1 MGIFTS
7 PVALMNHQKAR
18 FANVKVT
25 MKAATAELAKG
36 GYEDFKSQTTGGL
49 SRRQKR
55 LLGYPY
61 ARTARVLNIAK
72 LSGYRGV
79 AEGKKHQISSKGHVS
94 DLPINKETGRLHQGV
109 RLISKN
115 GGTMF
120 DLFSDVPHA
129 KFVLALDG
137 TLHMRPRG
145 LLGPKGLLRKRHKA
159 RHAGIVQAVRLQQR
173 KP

>member
-18 FANVKVT
+18 FAGVKVT

-36 GYEDFKSQTTGGL
+36 GYEDFKSQTVGGL
-49 SRRQKR
+49 STRQLR
-55 LLGYPY
+55 QMGHPY
-61 ARTARVLNIAK
+61 ARSARVLNIAK

-79 AEGKKHQISSKGHVS
+79 SQGKRHQITSKGRVE
-94 DLPINKETGRLHQGV
+94 DLPINRQSGKLNRGV